1 MTVFFK
7 GKARGQADKVLL
19 DGKEY
24 TDKELKEIIKKH
36 EAEKSA

>member
-7 GKARGQADKVLL
+7 GKAIGQADKVLI

-24 TDKELKEIIKKH
+24 TDKELKKIIKQSK
-36 EAEKSA
+36 